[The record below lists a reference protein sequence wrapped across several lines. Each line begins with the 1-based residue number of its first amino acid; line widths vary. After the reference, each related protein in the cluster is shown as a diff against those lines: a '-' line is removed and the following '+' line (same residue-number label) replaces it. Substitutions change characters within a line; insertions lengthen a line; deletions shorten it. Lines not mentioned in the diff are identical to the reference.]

1 MPTYSYIRLSTDED
15 KQTNSF
21 EVQRQ
26 VIDSFVKDNDLEPIY
41 KCFEDKKSG
50 AELEKRLGL
59 MELLNTIKKN
69 DKVIVQ
75 KIDRL
80 SRDTIQTGWI
90 RTEIAR
96 KGAELVVVD
105 TNGDSSDPMQMLME
119 QVVSAFADYERLMIK
134 SRIKATMKLKK
145 SKGEKLGGAIPYGY
159 DVVLDDKGTKKLIK
173 NDSEQKVISSIKRY
187 DKKGLSLRAI
197 ATKLNAKGL
206 INKNGKEFYFMQI
219 KRILDYKHS

>member
-26 VIDSFVKDNDLEPIY
+26 VIDSFVKDNDLEPIH

-59 MELLNTIKKN
+59 MELLNTIKKH

-90 RTEIAR
+90 RTE
-96 KGAELVVVD
+96 
-105 TNGDSSDPMQMLME
+105 
-119 QVVSAFADYERLMIK
+119 
-134 SRIKATMKLKK
+134 
-145 SKGEKLGGAIPYGY
+145 
-159 DVVLDDKGTKKLIK
+159 
-173 NDSEQKVISSIKRY
+173 
-187 DKKGLSLRAI
+187 
-197 ATKLNAKGL
+197 
-206 INKNGKEFYFMQI
+206 
-219 KRILDYKHS
+219 

>member
-1 MPTYSYIRLSTDED
+1 MTIYAYLRLSTDEG
-15 KQTNSF
+15 KQSNSF
-21 EVQRQ
+21 EVQRTF
-26 VIDSFVKDNDLEPIY
+26 IDSFAKDNDFEPIKEY
-41 KCFEDKKSG
+41 FKDSKSV
-50 AELEKRLGL
+50 AELYTREGL
-59 MELLNTIKKN
+59 MNLLNTIKKN

-80 SRDTIQTGWI
+80 SRDVIQTGWI
-90 RTEIAR
+90 KTEIAR
-96 KGAELVVVD
+96 KGAELIVID
-105 TNGDSSDPMQMLME
+105 TNGNSNDPMQILME
-119 QVVSAFADYERLMIK
+119 QVVSAFADYERMMIK
-134 SRIKATMKLKK
+134 SRIKATMELKK

-159 DVVLDDKGTKKLIK
+159 DVELDDKGTKKLIK
-173 NDSEQKVISSIKRY
+173 NVSEQKVISSIKRY